1 MNPTMAFMKIF
12 LNFWVKKGTC
22 VCIGFLDEEDTQ
34 IIFSQGNISLGIISF
49 SLEFILDGMIGV
61 L

>member
-1 MNPTMAFMKIF
+1 
-12 LNFWVKKGTC
+12 L
-22 VCIGFLDEEDTQ
+22 CIGFLDEEDTQ

-49 SLEFILDGMIGV
+49 SLEFVLDGMMGV